1 MGIYDLHD
9 HLGRLSEYK
18 KSVQKRAG
26 LTGWKVE
33 EILITIEQNFNQ
45 QYSFIPLFWYL
56 HD

>member
-18 KSVQKRAG
+18 KSVQKRVG
-26 LTGWKVE
+26 LTEWKVE